1 MTDNILL
8 LLQPKST
15 IVYLEEKMTLRQA
28 LEKMRFHGY
37 TAVPVI
43 DEEGK
48 YSGTVSEGDFLW
60 HILDHKENSIYDL
73 EKVSLKEIIRPNFN
87 PCVKVYTPIENLT
100 GQILNQNFVPVVD
113 DTDHFIG
120 IVTRKDILRYLAY
133 GKEQNQPLKKIV

>member
-1 MTDNILL
+1 
-8 LLQPKST
+8 
-15 IVYLEEKMTLRQA
+15 
-28 LEKMRFHGY
+28 MRFHGY

-100 GQILNQNFVPVVD
+100 GQILNQNFVPVID
-113 DTDHFIG
+113 DQGVLMG
-120 IVTRKDILRYLAY
+120 IVTRQNVIRYLMES
-133 GKEQNQPLKKIV
+133 KQ

>member
-1 MTDNILL
+1 MIDNLL
-8 LLQPKST
+8 LILKPKST

-48 YSGTVSEGDFLW
+48 YIGTVSEGDFLW

-87 PCVKVYTPIENLT
+87 PCVKVYTPIENLAE
-100 GQILNQNFVPVVD
+100 QILNQNFVPVID
-113 DTDHFIG
+113 DQGVLMG
-120 IVTRKDILRYLAY
+120 IVTRQNVIRYLMDR
-133 GKEQNQPLKKIV
+133 KQ